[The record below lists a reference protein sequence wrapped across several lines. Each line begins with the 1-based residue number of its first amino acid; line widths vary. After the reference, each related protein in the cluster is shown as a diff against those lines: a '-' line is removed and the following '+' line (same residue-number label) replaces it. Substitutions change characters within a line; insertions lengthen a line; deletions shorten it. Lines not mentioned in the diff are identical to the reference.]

1 MSTPVP
7 QPIPPAIS
15 ASAPVFSVS
24 SLNRLVRETL
34 ERALPLS
41 WISGEISNLTRAA
54 SGHVYFS
61 LRDASAQARCVMFRN
76 RAQLVP
82 FELANG
88 LQVEVRA
95 LVTLYEARGDFQL
108 NVETARRAGLG
119 ALFEAFARLK
129 DKLAAEGLFD
139 DARKRP
145 LPRFPRRIGV
155 ITSLQAAALRDVLAA
170 LARRAPQIPI
180 LVHAVPVQGE
190 GAAAEIANALRLA
203 AARNECEVLI
213 VARGGGSIEDLWA
226 FNEENLARAIA
237 ACPMPVIAGI
247 GHESDF
253 TIADLVADQRAA
265 TPTAAA
271 ELASAGW
278 FAARIQFP
286 ELGRKLRNAIEAILA
301 RHMQQVDVA
310 ARRLVHPAQRLREA
324 ASRLAH
330 LGARITSAA
339 SRGIERN
346 AAQLVRLRLTWNAH
360 RPDFAAMR
368 TRCEGAESRL
378 TMSWARTHADLG
390 SRIARLADALA
401 HLNPQ
406 ATLDRGYS
414 ITYAADGSIVRNSKT
429 VAPGNQVS
437 IRFAAGTAHASITRS
452 D

>member
-34 ERALPLS
+34 ERALPLI

-61 LRDASAQARCVMFRN
+61 LKDAGAQARCVMFRN

-145 LPRFPRRIGV
+145 LPRFPRRVGV

-226 FNEENLARAIA
+226 FNAENLARAIF
-237 ACPMPVIAGI
+237 
-247 GHESDF
+247 ESDF
-253 TIADLVADQRAA
+253 R
-265 TPTAAA
+265 
-271 ELASAGW
+271 
-278 FAARIQFP
+278 
-286 ELGRKLRNAIEAILA
+286 
-301 RHMQQVDVA
+301 
-310 ARRLVHPAQRLREA
+310 
-324 ASRLAH
+324 SRLGQVEVPT
-330 LGARITSAA
+330 LILQ
-339 SRGIERN
+339 SRG
-346 AAQLVRLRLTWNAH
+346 
-360 RPDFAAMR
+360 D
-368 TRCEGAESRL
+368 
-378 TMSWARTHADLG
+378 
-390 SRIARLADALA
+390 
-401 HLNPQ
+401 
-406 ATLDRGYS
+406 
-414 ITYAADGSIVRNSKT
+414 
-429 VAPGNQVS
+429 
-437 IRFAAGTAHASITRS
+437 
-452 D
+452 